1 MSLSAR
7 GSQSAYLVRFP
18 MFLLARGSLSAYLIR
33 IPDVF
38 VGQRVTVSK
47 ASVEHQASEGT
58 QRDDNEHSGSVH
70 QQGAGESRK
79 EKACTTR
86 HISVFKEKKITL
98 K

>member
-1 MSLSAR
+1 MSLLAG

-18 MFLLARGSLSAYLIR
+18 MFLSAYLIR
-33 IPDVF
+33 IPNVF

-70 QQGAGESRK
+70 QQGAGKSRK